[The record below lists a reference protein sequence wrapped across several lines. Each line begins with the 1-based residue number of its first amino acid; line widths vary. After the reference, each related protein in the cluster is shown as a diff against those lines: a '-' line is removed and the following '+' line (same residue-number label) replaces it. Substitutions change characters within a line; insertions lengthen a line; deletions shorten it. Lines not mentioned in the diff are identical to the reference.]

1 MAILQ
6 HPMTMEIDLLIT
18 PEWIITVDS
27 GNQVLRHHTI
37 AVDDSRIVGIMP
49 TSEAEKRYIPRQIVA
64 LPQQALLPGLVNA
77 HTHVAMSLLK
87 GLADD
92 LPLMDWLQHHI
103 WPAEARWADAEFV
116 YNGAQLAIAEM
127 IRSGTTCFN
136 DMYFFPE
143 AAAQAADESGIRAC
157 IGMIMIDFPTRWGS
171 GVEEYLQKG
180 LALHDQLQEK
190 PLLTTAFA
198 PHAPYTVSDEPLH
211 KLLHLACELDVPIHM
226 HVHETAFE
234 VQQAQAQTGLRPLTR
249 LEQLGLLDKHFLAVH
264 MTQLNDED
272 IALLATKG
280 VHVIHCPES
289 NLKLAS
295 GFCPVA
301 KLTAAGINVALGTD
315 GNASNNDLD
324 MLGEMR
330 TAALIAKAVA
340 QDASAIPATQA
351 LRMATINGA
360 KALGLDAKIGSLE
373 VGKSADMIAV
383 DLGTLESSPL
393 YDPVSHLVYCT
404 SREQV
409 THTWVAGKA
418 LMINRQL
425 TTLDSATLIA
435 KAHCWQQKIGET
447 S

>member
-6 HPMTMEIDLLIT
+6 HPMEIELLII

-27 GNQVLRHHTI
+27 ENQVLRHHAI
-37 AVDDSRIVGIMP
+37 AVDDNRIVGIMP
-49 TSEAEKRYIPRQIVA
+49 TSEAEKRYSPRQTVVLA
-64 LPQQALLPGLVNA
+64 QQAVLPGFVNA
-77 HTHVAMSLLK
+77 HTHVAMALLK

-92 LPLMDWLQHHI
+92 LPLMDWLQGHI
-103 WPAEARWADAEFV
+103 WPAEARWADESFV
-116 YNGAQLAIAEM
+116 YDGAQLAIAEM

-143 AAAQAADESGIRAC
+143 ATAQAAEEAGIRAC
-157 IGMIMIDFPTRWGS
+157 IGLIIIDFPTRWGNNPDD
-171 GVEEYLQKG
+171 YLQKG
-180 LALHDQLQEK
+180 LALHERLQTN

-198 PHAPYTVSDEPLH
+198 PHAPYTVSDDPLH
-211 KLLHLACELDVPIHM
+211 KVLHLAGELDIPIHM

-234 VQQAQAQTGLRPLTR
+234 VQQALEQTGMRPLAR
-249 LEQLGLLDKHFLAVH
+249 LEKLGLLDKHFLAVH
-264 MTQLNDED
+264 MTQLTEAE
-272 IALLATKG
+272 IALLAQKG
-280 VHVIHCPES
+280 THVIHCPES

-301 KLTAAGINVALGTD
+301 KLTAAGVNVALGTD

-330 TAALIAKAVA
+330 TAALIGKAVA

-360 KALGLDAKIGSLE
+360 KALGLDANIGSLE
-373 VGKSADMIAV
+373 VGKFADMIAV
-383 DLGTLESSPL
+383 DLGTLEASPL

-404 SREQV
+404 SRDQI

-418 LMINRQL
+418 LMANRQL
-425 TTLDSATLIA
+425 TTLDVPALLA
-435 KAHCWQQKIGET
+435 KARAWQQKIGET

>member
-1 MAILQ
+1 MV
-6 HPMTMEIDLLIT
+6 PMDIELLIT

-27 GNQVLRHHTI
+27 DNQVLRHHAI
-37 AVDDSRIVGIMP
+37 AVDNSRIVGIMP
-49 TSEAEKRYIPRQIVA
+49 TSEAEKCYTPRQTVA
-64 LPQQALLPGLVNA
+64 LPQQAVLPGFINA
-77 HTHVAMSLLK
+77 HTHVAMALLK

-92 LPLMDWLQHHI
+92 LPLMDWLQNHI
-103 WPAEARWADAEFV
+103 WPAEARWADSTFV
-116 YNGAQLAIAEM
+116 HDGAQLAIAEM

-143 AAAQAADESGIRAC
+143 ATVQAAEEAGIRAC
-157 IGMIMIDFPTRWGS
+157 IGLIMIDFPTRWGS
-171 GVEEYLQKG
+171 GPEEYLQKG
-180 LALHDQLQEK
+180 LALHDRLQTN

-198 PHAPYTVSDEPLH
+198 PHAPYTVSDDPLH
-211 KLLHLACELDVPIHM
+211 KVLHLACELDIPIHM

-234 VQQAQAQTGLRPLTR
+234 VGQAQEQSGMRPLER
-249 LEQLGLLDKHFLAVH
+249 LEKLGLLDKHFLAVH
-264 MTQLNDED
+264 MTQLSDAE
-272 IALLATKG
+272 IALLAQKG
-280 VHVIHCPES
+280 THVIHCPES

-301 KLTAAGINVALGTD
+301 KLTAAGVNVALGTD

-360 KALGLDAKIGSLE
+360 KALGLDADIGSLE
-373 VGKSADMIAV
+373 VGKFADMIAV
-383 DLGTLESSPL
+383 DLGTLEASPL

-418 LMINRQL
+418 LMANRQL
-425 TTLDSATLIA
+425 TTLDTTALIA
-435 KAHCWQQKIGET
+435 KARDWQQHIGET
-447 S
+447 P